1 MRSVIAIWPSG
12 EGDVVGEVRG
22 RMFAATGL
30 AILACLLW
38 STAFVGVKIGLRYA
52 EPFSF
57 AGIRFMLAGLM
68 LVPFWW
74 KKDHN
79 LEIIRKNIKVI
90 LLVSFFQT
98 FVTYGLFYLSMTMV
112 SGALAAIMIGA
123 SPLTAAVV
131 AHYLMADDTLS
142 LPKSISLCIGMAGVV
157 LLSVSR
163 LPWASSGGFVE
174 FTGIVL
180 LFLSTL
186 SSAFGNVLVA
196 GEQSDLDP
204 VFLNS
209 LQIFLGGFCL
219 CIVSYFAEDMSVKIL
234 GYPLQY
240 YLALFWLAFVSAA
253 AFSIWF
259 VLLQGAQ
266 MKVSGLNLWKFIIP
280 VCGAGLSW
288 LFLPDESPRLVP
300 VIGMICIAVAII
312 CFNLSDTYRSV

>member
-1 MRSVIAIWPSG
+1 
-12 EGDVVGEVRG
+12 
-22 RMFAATGL
+22 MFAATGL

-38 STAFVGVKIGLRYA
+38 STAFVAVKIGLRYA
-52 EPFSF
+52 DPFSF

-74 KKDHN
+74 KKDHSFN
-79 LEIIRKNIKVI
+79 LIRKNIKVI
-90 LLVSFFQT
+90 LWVSFFQT

-131 AHYLMADDTLS
+131 AHYLVADDALS

-157 LLSVSR
+157 LISVSR
-163 LPWASSGGFVE
+163 LPWASPGGFVE

-180 LFLSTL
+180 LLLSTL
-186 SSAFGNVLVA
+186 SSALGNVLVA
-196 GEQSDLDP
+196 GEQSDFDP

-219 CIVSYFAEDMSVKIL
+219 CMVSYFMEDMSVKIL
-234 GYPLQY
+234 GYPFQY

-259 VLLQGAQ
+259 VLLQGTQ

-312 CFNLSDTYRSV
+312 CYNLSESYRPV